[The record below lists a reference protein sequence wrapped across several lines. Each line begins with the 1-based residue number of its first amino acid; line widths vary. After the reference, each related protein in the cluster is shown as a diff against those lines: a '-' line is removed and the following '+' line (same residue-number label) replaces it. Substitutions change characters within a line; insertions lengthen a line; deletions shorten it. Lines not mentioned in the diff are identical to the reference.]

1 MSKKVVEAIK
11 ILLAENNLWHEVF
24 EHEPVVT
31 SEDAAKLRIG
41 YSLCQGTKALIV
53 KVAVPELGKKFIMLV
68 VPGDKRFD
76 ENKVKKELGFKSI
89 RFATEAE
96 VGEITDGVERGGV
109 PPFGALFGLE
119 TYFDQG
125 IFENEKIIY
134 NAGDR
139 SVSIGMLSKDLQKIS
154 IGNVVLIA

>member
-11 ILLAENNLWHEVF
+11 GLLVENNLWHEVF

-31 SEDAAKLRIG
+31 SEDAAKLRTG
-41 YSLCQGTKALIV
+41 YLLQQGTKALIV
-53 KVAVPELGKKFIMLV
+53 KVAVPEEGKKFVMLV

-76 ENKVKKELGFKSI
+76 EDKVKKALGFKSI

-96 VGEITDGVERGGV
+96 VGEITSGVERGGV

-125 IFENEKIIY
+125 IFKNEKIIY

-139 SVSIGMLSKDLQKIS
+139 SISVAMISKDLPIIS
-154 IGNVVLIA
+154 RGVITCIA